1 MKKNLIV
8 PAAAVVLG
16 LVLFGIVFILD
27 EQLPAGGVGLCAGL
41 GGALIGLGGSKL
53 FLSVTMRA
61 LSPEDRREVERS
73 ERDERSIAIRPHA
86 AYDSWY
92 WTLWLLWIPFVI
104 ALVLG
109 ELVWM
114 VITPIVLVLHCAF
127 YMFHLYR
134 WSKKL

>member
-1 MKKNLIV
+1 MKKNLII

-53 FLSVTMRA
+53 FLSVTMCA
-61 LSPEDRREVERS
+61 LSPEDRREVKRS
-73 ERDERSIAIRPHA
+73 ERDERSIAIRTHA

-92 WTLWLLWIPFVI
+92 WTLWLLWVPFVI

-134 WSKKL
+134 WTKKL

>member
-16 LVLFGIVFILD
+16 LVLFSIVFILD

-73 ERDERSIAIRPHA
+73 ERDERSIAIRTHA

-92 WTLWLLWIPFVI
+92 WTLWLLWVPFVI

-134 WSKKL
+134 WTKKL

>member
-1 MKKNLIV
+1 MKKNLIE
-8 PAAAVVLG
+8 PATTVVLG

-73 ERDERSIAIRPHA
+73 ERDERSIAIRTHA

-92 WTLWLLWIPFVI
+92 WTLWLLWVPFVI

-134 WSKKL
+134 WTKKL

>member
-27 EQLPAGGVGLCAGL
+27 EQLPARGVGLCSGL

-73 ERDERSIAIRPHA
+73 ERDERSIAIRTHA

-92 WTLWLLWIPFVI
+92 WTLWLLWVPFVI

-134 WSKKL
+134 WTKKL

>member
-73 ERDERSIAIRPHA
+73 ERDERSIAIRTHA

-92 WTLWLLWIPFVI
+92 WTLWLLWVPFVI

-134 WSKKL
+134 WTKKL

>member
-1 MKKNLIV
+1 MKKNLII

-16 LVLFGIVFILD
+16 LVLFSIVFILD

-73 ERDERSIAIRPHA
+73 ERDERSIAIRTHA

-92 WTLWLLWIPFVI
+92 WTLWLLWVPFVI

-134 WSKKL
+134 WTKKL

>member
-1 MKKNLIV
+1 MKKNLII

-16 LVLFGIVFILD
+16 LVLFSIVFILD

-73 ERDERSIAIRPHA
+73 ERDERSIAIRTHA

-134 WSKKL
+134 WTKKL

>member
-16 LVLFGIVFILD
+16 LVLFGIVFIIG
-27 EQLPAGGVGLCAGL
+27 EQLPAGGVGLCAGF

-53 FLSVTMRA
+53 FLSATMRA

-73 ERDERSIAIRPHA
+73 ERDERSIAIRTHA

-92 WTLWLLWIPFVI
+92 WTLCLLWVPFVI
-104 ALVLG
+104 ALALG
-109 ELVWM
+109 ELIWM